1 MTLQSELIEV
11 RPTAASGIP
20 LGGSYITLP
29 AHLEAAP
36 RSQGS
41 YVTLP
46 GTRSASGSRA
56 QGTYVT
62 LHAAPAGKTEI
73 SYTRVG

>member
-11 RPTAASGIP
+11 RPTAATVIP
-20 LGGSYITLP
+20 RGGTYITLP
-29 AHLEAAP
+29 AHLETAP
-36 RSQGS
+36 RSEGS
-41 YVTLP
+41 YVSLP
-46 GTRSASGSRA
+46 GARSGSGSRA

-62 LHAAPAGKTEI
+62 VHTAPAGETEI